1 MTPADTFSPTRV
13 LWSLWERAGMA
24 VVFVAI
30 FLCAAIWVD
39 GFFSWRNMINLTLS
53 VSMIGM
59 VACTM
64 LFCLASG
71 DFDLSV
77 ESVVACSGVTAAVV
91 IGLTGSV
98 SAGILAGIGAG
109 GLAGLINGVVIAK
122 LKINALIATLA
133 MMQIVRGLGFII
145 SKGSAVGVTEES
157 FFLLGQNVAAVLEH
171 LGFTDLPDHALLRI
185 PVPILITAACFAV
198 FGVLL
203 NKTTFGRNTLAVGGN
218 REAARL
224 AGIAVDRIKIT
235 IFTLQGLMAGLA
247 GVVMASRMTSG
258 QPKSSEGFSLDVI
271 SSCVLGGVAL
281 SGGIGTIT
289 GTIVG
294 VLILGTV
301 RNAMDMANV
310 SKFYQYVVT
319 GGILLVAVLLDQLKR
334 KLARRAAGG
343 H

>member
-1 MTPADTFSPTRV
+1 MTTDNDTRARKVFV
-13 LWSLWERAGMA
+13 DLWQRAGML
-24 VVFVAI
+24 VVFFVL
-30 FLCAAIWVD
+30 FSAAAVFVD
-39 GFFSWRNMINLTLS
+39 GFLSWKNMLNLTLS

-77 ESVVACSGVTAAVV
+77 ESVVACSGVVAAVV
-91 IGLTGSV
+91 IVETRSV
-98 SAGILAGIGAG
+98 PLGMLSGVLAGGMV
-109 GLAGLINGVVIAK
+109 GLFNGVVIAK

-133 MMQIVRGLGFII
+133 TMQIVRGLGFII
-145 SKGSAVGVTEES
+145 AKGSAVGVPQES
-157 FFLLGQNVAAVLEH
+157 FAILGEDLRGVLEYF
-171 LGFTDLPDHALLRI
+171 GAEGIPPFPLLDI
-185 PVPILITAACFAV
+185 PAPTLITIACFVV
-198 FGVLL
+198 FGLLL
-203 NKTTFGRNTLAVGGN
+203 NKTTYGRNTLAIGGN

-235 IFTLQGLMAGLA
+235 IFTVQGLMAGLA

-301 RNAMDMANV
+301 RNAMDMAGV
-310 SKFYQYVVT
+310 HKFYQYVVT
-319 GGILLVAVLLDQLKR
+319 GGILLIAVLLDQLKR
-334 KLARRAAGG
+334 KLART
-343 H
+343 